1 MSLEINELRFD
12 DLTEE
17 QQENVPDNGSGKDY
31 ASYIEIKLNG
41 AVVDI
46 FSDAMEPEDVTF
58 NRDLSWI
65 APVIKAAY
73 EAGLEEGKK

>member
-41 AVVDI
+41 EVVDI

-58 NRDLSWI
+58 GRDLSWI

-73 EAGLEEGKK
+73 EAGLEEGK